1 MAQKTRKSRRKGRAS
16 QKEET
21 KSDSG
26 FYEAYSGFA
35 RSVRVWF
42 ISYGIGAPVIFLTN
56 NEAWKVMAAS
66 GQGRS
71 VAYLFLAGV
80 AIQILAALL
89 YKTAMWY
96 LYMSELAF
104 DTKHRRMY
112 TIAEWLS
119 ESYFL
124 EWIFDLT
131 TLVVF
136 VMGTLKVLS
145 VFAG

>member
-1 MAQKTRKSRRKGRAS
+1 MATTQAKSKRKLKAANKADG
-16 QKEET
+16 

-80 AIQILAALL
+80 AVQILAALL

-96 LYMSELAF
+96 LYVSELAP
-104 DTKHRRMY
+104 DTKRRRMY
-112 TIAEWLS
+112 TFAEWLS